1 MLLSELQTV
10 ADGRFRRFRR
20 RHCFGKGIQ
29 GRKVRVVAGEGN
41 DTSTVVDLQGDQI
54 LALRRQEL
62 DDHTIALRVGLS
74 LQTVRR
80 YLRRSLMKDL
90 SGTGNNVA
98 R

>member
-1 MLLSELQTV
+1 M
-10 ADGRFRRFRR
+10 
-20 RHCFGKGIQ
+20 GKEFKAG
-29 GRKVRVVAGEGN
+29 KFRVVAGEGN